1 MASHGKKFS
10 NFQKKT
16 PWLCKVLPQTPKRL
30 EKGAGGAKQSQT
42 RPKKAE
48 SRLDGGGEKIVTV
61 KFVACTNPM
70 GNVAAQRYDPR
81 SSVNFVFSPSPL
93 QMCKQNNQ

>member
-1 MASHGKKFS
+1 MASHGKKNFS
-10 NFQKKT
+10 NKLRGYVTF
-16 PWLCKVLPQTPKRL
+16 LPQTPKRL
-30 EKGAGGAKQSQT
+30 KKGAGGAKQSQT
-42 RPKKAE
+42 RPQKAE
-48 SRLDGGGEKIVTV
+48 SRLDGGGKKIVTV

-70 GNVAAQRYDPR
+70 GNVAAQKYDQR